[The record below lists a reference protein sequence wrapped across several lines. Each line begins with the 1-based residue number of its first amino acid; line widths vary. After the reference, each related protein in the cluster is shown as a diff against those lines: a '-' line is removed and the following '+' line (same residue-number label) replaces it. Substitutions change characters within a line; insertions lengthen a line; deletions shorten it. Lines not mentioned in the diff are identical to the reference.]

1 MLRRLVVALCAI
13 VAVGALSAEAHRLRH
28 RGGGDNLVVISE
40 QDVDLSLDRYT
51 IDVSTAKGAY
61 KGIRVKNNSG
71 YLFDLSSVQIVY
83 SDGSTHNE
91 DRQIDMYQG
100 VDLTEGDGTVLT
112 QPIRPDVQVLHDFTN
127 DASVLDAT
135 QRLRFDDK
143 GQVVFNFGKY
153 TGQSV
158 KEVITRDP
166 NYYQWMMTKD
176 FSVQVKRI
184 LQDIHSGNE
193 PRQSA

>member
-1 MLRRLVVALCAI
+1 
-13 VAVGALSAEAHRLRH
+13 
-28 RGGGDNLVVISE
+28 
-40 QDVDLSLDRYT
+40 
-51 IDVSTAKGAY
+51 
-61 KGIRVKNNSG
+61 
-71 YLFDLSSVQIVY
+71 
-83 SDGSTHNE
+83 
-91 DRQIDMYQG
+91 
-100 VDLTEGDGTVLT
+100 
-112 QPIRPDVQVLHDFTN
+112 PDVQVLHDFTN